1 MEENK
6 LAPHVQDVTRALGNR
21 LTEKEIEEE
30 LQRYIDV
37 YKLSIPMAKKTI
49 VKKHGGDV
57 SGFSAGFQRKLAELR
72 ANEPNV
78 DFVARVL
85 TTNDKTIEARG
96 DKKDIVYGL
105 LGDDS
110 ATLPFTIWEPEEL
123 GLAKG
128 DVISVKGAY
137 TKEYRGRVE
146 VHFGNRVTVKREDP
160 STIEASEVAQGPPR
174 IVSVGQIRE
183 GMGYVET
190 KGRLL
195 SVEDRDVTVQGE
207 NKTVYSGTLADATG
221 KIRFTAWSD
230 FGLKEGEA
238 LKISKATVRSWRGI
252 PQLNFD
258 DRADVTR
265 IKESFPSMDEL
276 RRTSIT
282 PISDIASRGGAADV
296 SVRGTI
302 IEVRDGSGLIL
313 RCPECKRALQKG
325 TCKVHG
331 RVEGFPDL
339 RIKAVIDD
347 GSGSVSAV
355 MGRELTEKLTGFT
368 LEECTEKARQAMSF
382 DSIKDVMEDLLTF
395 KIVDAIGNV
404 TADSYGL
411 SMIVSE
417 AELKVPD
424 VAGEVERLLVDL
436 EGGQ

>member
-1 MEENK
+1 MEESK

-96 DKKDIVYGL
+96 EKKDIVYGL

-110 ATLPFTIWEPEEL
+110 TTLPFTIWEPGEL

-174 IVSVGQIRE
+174 IVAVGQIRE

-195 SVEDRDVTVQGE
+195 SVEDRDITVQGE
-207 NKTVYSGTLADATG
+207 SKTVYSGTLADATG

-355 MGRELTEKLTGFT
+355 IGRELTEKLTGFT